1 MGLRFM
7 GRFCVVG
14 WLFRALTSI
23 RWGAMYRSELLVRVV
38 CRCLWGD
45 DVPEVLDRVVCR
57 CLSGRCPDLGF
68 GFGQLQVGEVNAR
81 G

>member
-1 MGLRFM
+1 
-7 GRFCVVG
+7 
-14 WLFRALTSI
+14 
-23 RWGAMYRSELLVRVV
+23 MYRSELLGRVV

-57 CLSGRCPDLGF
+57 CLSGRCPDLGI
-68 GFGQLQVGEVNAR
+68 GFGQLQVGEVNTR